1 MNIENNK
8 TADVTQP
15 VSIKNNQRETQE
27 EATKKAAKN
36 LFIKARR
43 ELTPNG
49 DEKIIEPFSFEGRN
63 YILYIIPS
71 EDKKNPERKTLSV
84 AYLIEEEG
92 DMASMAL
99 ARGTKQEILDYL
111 GDERNLA
118 EIMSFSTHLYSTHVK
133 S

>member
-8 TADVTQP
+8 SIEINQP
-15 VSIKNNQRETQE
+15 ATTKKTPKKTQE

-36 LFIKARR
+36 LFIKTRR

-49 DEKIIEPFSFEGRN
+49 KEKIIEPFSFEGRN

-84 AYLIEEEG
+84 AYLIEKEG
-92 DMASMAL
+92 DMAAMAL

-118 EIMSFSTHLYSTHVK
+118 EIMSFANHLYATHVK